1 MRKALLTLTVLAG
14 LVLGALPAHAA
25 SLAWTDP
32 AGDASLLVEP
42 SEPSLDLIKASV
54 ATDASKLRW
63 NATLKQA
70 ALGNPPASAGY
81 FFVFEFGY
89 HAIKYDLRVREDVL
103 GSTIALR
110 AVETGAMDLP
120 CKDCKY
126 KFDRKTSVVSI
137 EVPIASLAESI
148 KGHDSAAPPFRKG
161 AKVDSLLVGAY
172 RSFVGVFE
180 RFDDAPAPEGAEF
193 TI

>member
-1 MRKALLTLTVLAG
+1 MRKALLTLTVLGG
-14 LVLGALPAHAA
+14 LLLGALPAHAA
-25 SLAWTDP
+25 SLSWTDP
-32 AGDASLLVEP
+32 EGDAALLVEP
-42 SEPSLDLIKASV
+42 SEPSLDLIKSSLS
-54 ATDASKLRW
+54 TDATKLRW

-70 ALGNPPASAGY
+70 ASGNPPVSVGY

-89 HAIKYDLRVREDVL
+89 NAINYDLRVREDVV

-148 KGHDSAAPPFRKG
+148 KGHDAAAPPFRKG
-161 AKVDSLLVGAY
+161 VKLDAPLVGAY
-172 RSFVGVFE
+172 RSFGAVFE

-193 TI
+193 TV